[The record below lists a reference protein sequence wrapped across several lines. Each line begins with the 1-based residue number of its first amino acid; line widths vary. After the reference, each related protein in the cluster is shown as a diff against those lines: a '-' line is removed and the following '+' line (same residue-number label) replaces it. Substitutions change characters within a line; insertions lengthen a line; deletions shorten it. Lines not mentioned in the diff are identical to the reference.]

1 MGFLDVLGFLG
12 ADDDGVVAEV
22 GALAAGFAEEGDGGD
37 AEFTG
42 AFEGDAWVDAR
53 GMFMAADAAGPVYRL
68 LGARDLGTHEFPAQ
82 ETGLMEGEI
91 AYRQH
96 SAGHTPGPNWPVF
109 LDYAGRYFGE

>member
-1 MGFLDVLGFLG
+1 LI
-12 ADDDGVVAEV
+12 
-22 GALAAGFAEEGDGGD
+22 ALAAPRPVFISS
-37 AEFTG
+37 G

-82 ETGLMEGEI
+82 ETGLMAGEI

-109 LDYAGRYFGE
+109 LDYAARYFGE